1 MGLLVVCVNPE
12 AEADA
17 CWTLFYPDG
26 PDDFL
31 AFSSHRF
38 IFNNIFC
45 SVTVLFIFTPSSARH
60 SSSIPSTNLPA
71 FPYTR
76 SIKNITITTTTTK
89 KSAPQ
94 SSPLASPRLLSPH
107 WDGVTAVPRPVSFST
122 QAHPSRLVCPALRL
136 LSALF
141 GPLRR
146 LGWPSSRCRR
156 DAEQSGVTPLFSRW
170 EERRRGR
177 GHRLACRR
185 LLVVELGIES
195 LMAVLGKEELHPVR
209 MAKRMTLLPTWSVE
223 KRQCKG
229 KIS

>member
-1 MGLLVVCVNPE
+1 MGL
-12 AEADA
+12 
-17 CWTLFYPDG
+17 TT
-26 PDDFL
+26 
-31 AFSSHRF
+31 FSLSHLIASF
-38 IFNNIFC
+38 
-45 SVTVLFIFTPSSARH
+45 STTSSAL
-60 SSSIPSTNLPA
+60 SP
-71 FPYTR
+71 
-76 SIKNITITTTTTK
+76 
-89 KSAPQ
+89 APQ

-141 GPLRR
+141 GP
-146 LGWPSSRCRR
+146 RCRR